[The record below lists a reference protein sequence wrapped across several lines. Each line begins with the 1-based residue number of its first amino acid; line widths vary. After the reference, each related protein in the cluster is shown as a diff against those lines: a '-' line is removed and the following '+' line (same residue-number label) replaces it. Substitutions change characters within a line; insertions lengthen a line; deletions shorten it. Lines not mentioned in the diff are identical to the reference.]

1 MSRIKRIMLA
11 VQAWPR
17 CRVGKLYEGIIR
29 SVHVD
34 RRSRSLHVTIENL
47 DSIQSGRIHE
57 VIFTT
62 GLFPGNKTARF
73 FTAAG
78 QDTNTVG
85 KQICLDDI
93 VGVVVGM
100 RFGTADGSDKEIE
113 FERIESP
120 QAINADVSVKES
132 RDEAPASGR

>member
-57 VIFTT
+57 VIFTA

-73 FTAAG
+73 LTAAG

-93 VGVVVGM
+93 VGIVVGM
-100 RFGTADGSDKEIE
+100 RFGATDGSDKDIE
-113 FERIESP
+113 FERIEPVAEDKANDSVVDDGD
-120 QAINADVSVKES
+120 QALL
-132 RDEAPASGR
+132 